1 MLDCPIAESQMRQ
14 IIAAPVLSIVIPTYH
29 RSDELVLAASS
40 IADQLVGELE
50 QKVEI
55 IITDNAS
62 GPETV
67 GRIKYLAQAYP
78 TVSYMLHKRDEG
90 GFFQFFSAPWRAR
103 GRYTWVFGSDDVL
116 LPGGVAYVVE
126 LLEREA
132 PSFLTLNKKAFNKD
146 LTQEVFSA
154 ANVAPDRRFERFED
168 IFAAMG
174 INQFAFISGNIE
186 LTESAR
192 AIDPEPFL
200 TVNTRH
206 PHVAG
211 FVAKHAGKPAYYAS
225 EPYLVHR
232 LDNSSLAEYHLGNFF
247 DYAVTLPI
255 LLSQV
260 LRQVG
265 APADFFE
272 RMTGHKRIQNFGP
285 PEVTFVDTI
294 FENLLRSMAGGK
306 YFTVSYRWALEEIL
320 SHCRPDRVRQLQDI
334 WDMQIQVMA
343 LEQQVEDA
351 KSILAQGR
359 DACSQ
364 ASRSFVRQG

>member
-14 IIAAPVLSIVIPTYH
+14 IITAPVLSIVIPTYQ
-29 RSDELVLAASS
+29 RSDELALAVSS
-40 IADQLVGELE
+40 IAEQLVGELE

-67 GRIKYLAQAYP
+67 GKIKFLAQAHP
-78 TVSYMLHKRDEG
+78 TVSYLLHRRDEG
-90 GFFQFFSAPWRAR
+90 GFFQFFAAPWRAR

-116 LPGGVAYVVE
+116 LPGGIAHVVE

-132 PSFLTLNKKAFNKD
+132 PSFVTLNKKVYNKD
-146 LTQEVFSA
+146 LTQEVWSG
-154 ANVAPDRRFERFED
+154 ANTVPDRRFERFED

-192 AIDPEPFL
+192 AVDPEPFL
-200 TVNTRH
+200 TVDSRH

-211 FVAKHAGKPAYYAS
+211 FLAKHAGKPAYYCA

-232 LDNSSLAEYHLGNFF
+232 LNNSTLGEYHIGNFF

-255 LLSQV
+255 LLSKV
-260 LRQVG
+260 LREIG
-265 APADFFE
+265 APTDFFE
-272 RMTGHKRIQNFGP
+272 RMTGDKRIQSFDAP
-285 PEVTFVDTI
+285 QITFVDNI

-306 YFTVSYRWALEEIL
+306 YLTVSYRRALEEIL
-320 SHCRPDRVRQLQDI
+320 SHCRADRVQQLNDI
-334 WDMQIQVMA
+334 WSMQDQVMI
-343 LEQQVEDA
+343 LEQQVEDS
-351 KSILAQGR
+351 KSMLAQGR
-359 DACSQ
+359 EACSQ
-364 ASRSFVRQG
+364 VSRNFVRQG